1 MNSKIV
7 TGVFAVI
14 AIAAVVFGYMQKQEA
29 DFHKNKT
36 QEMHREVMRLRQ
48 ESEAARAE
56 AAKLRMMVEMER
68 QRAEAAAEEAN
79 AKTKKK

>member
-1 MNSKIV
+1 MNSKII
-7 TGVFAVI
+7 TGIFAVI

-29 DFHKNKT
+29 DFQKGKT
-36 QEMHREVMRLRQ
+36 NEMHREVVRLRQ

-56 AAKLRMMVEMER
+56 AAKLRTMIEQER
-68 QRAEAAAEEAN
+68 ARAEDAAEEAK

>member
-36 QEMHREVMRLRQ
+36 QEMHREVVRLRQ

-56 AAKLRMMVEMER
+56 AAKLRTLIEQER
-68 QRAEAAAEEAN
+68 QRADAAIQEAQS
-79 AKTKKK
+79 KTKKK